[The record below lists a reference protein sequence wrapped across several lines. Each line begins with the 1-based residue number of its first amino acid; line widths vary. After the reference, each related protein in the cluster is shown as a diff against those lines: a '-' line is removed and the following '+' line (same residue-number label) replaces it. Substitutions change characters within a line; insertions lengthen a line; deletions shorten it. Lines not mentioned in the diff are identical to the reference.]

1 MTSSPA
7 AARHLVLAGERRRGG
22 ANGGHLR
29 VEGDAANSPRARTMT
44 DGNGRRRRRGRSGGG
59 VRVDDDGD
67 APAVFGGNG
76 GRDEDGDD
84 LANPT
89 AAFPSGD
96 DDRSSG
102 DARLDFLRRQRRTG
116 SSG

>member
-7 AARHLVLAGERRRGG
+7 AARHPVLTGERRRGG
-22 ANGGHLR
+22 ANGGHQR
-29 VEGDAANSPRARTMT
+29 VEGDATNSPMARTT
-44 DGNGRRRRRGRSGGG
+44 TNGNRRRRWRGRSGVG

-67 APAVFGGNG
+67 APAIFGGNG

-89 AAFPSGD
+89 AAFPSDD
-96 DDRSSG
+96 DDRSG
-102 DARLDFLRRQRRTG
+102 DGAR
-116 SSG
+116 

>member
-7 AARHLVLAGERRRGG
+7 TAQQLTLAGERRRGG

-29 VEGDAANSPRARTMT
+29 VEGDAANSPRAQTTM

-59 VRVDDDGD
+59 ARVDDDSD
-67 APAVFGGNG
+67 APAVFGENG
-76 GRDEDGDD
+76 GWDKNGDD

-89 AAFPSGD
+89 AAFPSDD
-96 DDRSSG
+96 DDRSG
-102 DARLDFLRRQRRTG
+102 GGARLDLRRRRQRKG
-116 SSG
+116 